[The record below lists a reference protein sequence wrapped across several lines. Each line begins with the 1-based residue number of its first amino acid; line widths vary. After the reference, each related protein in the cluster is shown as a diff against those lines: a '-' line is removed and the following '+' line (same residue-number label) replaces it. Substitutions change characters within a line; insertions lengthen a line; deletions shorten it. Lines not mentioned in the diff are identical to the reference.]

1 VLTVYLK
8 DGARLKVKAS
18 LDDFER
24 ALREAAL
31 IRIQTEDGRTIG
43 IAPSHVSLVE
53 AEHGA
58 ASQNGGGSVRPLA
71 PAR

>member
-31 IRIQTEDGRTIG
+31 IRIETEDGRTIG
-43 IAPSHVSLVE
+43 ISPSNVSLVE
-53 AEHGA
+53 TERD
-58 ASQNGGGSVRPLA
+58 ASQNGGGPVRPLA